1 MKKIDL
7 NSYPRKEHFEFFGQF
22 DEPFFGLTV
31 EIDCAKATQFCKEEK
46 ISFYQFYTFQIL
58 KAVNE
63 VPELRHRL
71 IDGEIFDMEEVHVS
85 STVLRDN
92 KTFGF
97 SKILYKSSFAEFAE
111 GMKEETERVRNSSGL
126 QLIPGQHD
134 VIHYTATPWLH
145 FTSISHAR
153 HFKFKDSI
161 PKLAV
166 GKAVEKEGKRMMP
179 VSIHAHHALVDGYH
193 VGLFYEKL
201 SDYLH
206 NPNT

>member
-7 NSYPRKEHFEFFGQF
+7 SNYPRKEHFEFFGQF
-22 DEPFFGLTV
+22 DEPFFGVTV
-31 EIDCAKATQFCKEEK
+31 DVECGKAMQYCKEES

-58 KAVNE
+58 KSINE

-71 IDGEIFDMEEVHVS
+71 IDGEIFDMEEIHVS
-85 STVLRDN
+85 STVLRED

-97 SKILYKSSFAEFAE
+97 SKILYKNSFVEFAK
-111 GMKEETERVRNSSGL
+111 GMKEETQRVKNSAGL
-126 QLIPGQHD
+126 NLIPDQRD
-134 VIHYTATPWLH
+134 VIHYTAAPWLN

-153 HFKFKDSI
+153 HFKFKDTI

-166 GKAVEKEGKRMMP
+166 GKAIEKVGNCMLP

-193 VGLFYEKL
+193 LSLFYEKL
-201 SDYLH
+201 SQFLGK
-206 NPNT
+206 PEI

>member
-1 MKKIDL
+1 LKKIDL
-7 NSYPRKEHFEFFGQF
+7 NSYPRKEHFEFFRQF

-31 EIDCAKATQFCKEEK
+31 EVDCGKTIHFCKDQA
-46 ISFYQFYTFQIL
+46 ISFYQFYTYQIL

-71 IDGEIFDMEEVHVS
+71 VDGEMFDMEEIHVS
-85 STVLRDN
+85 STVLRED

-97 SKILYKSSFAEFAE
+97 SKILFENNFTKFAQ
-111 GMKEETERVRNSSGL
+111 GMKEEPKKVCDGNGL
-126 QLIPGQHD
+126 NLMLEQHD
-134 VIHYTATPWLH
+134 MTHYTATPWVN

-153 HFKFKDSI
+153 HFKLNDSI

-166 GKAVEKEGKRMMP
+166 GKAIEKEGKQMMP

-193 VGLFYEKL
+193 VGLFYAKL
-201 SDYLH
+201 EHYLN
-206 NPNT
+206 NPEI

>member
-7 NSYPRKEHFEFFGQF
+7 NNYLRKEHFEFFSQF

-31 EIDCAKATQFCKEEK
+31 EVECEKAFHFCKDQS
-46 ISFYQFYTFQIL
+46 ISFYQFYTYQIL

-63 VPELRHRL
+63 VSELRHRL
-71 IDGEIFDMEEVHVS
+71 IDGEIFDMEEIHVS
-85 STVLRDN
+85 STVLREN

-97 SKILYKSSFAEFAE
+97 SKVLYKSSFIEFSA
-111 GMKEETERVRNSSGL
+111 GMKQETERVRNSSGL
-126 QLIPGQHD
+126 NLIPEQHN
-134 VIHYTATPWLH
+134 VIHYTATPWLS

-166 GKAVEKEGKRMMP
+166 GKAMKKEGKQLLP
-179 VSIHAHHALVDGYH
+179 VSIHAHHALADGYH

-201 SDYLH
+201 NHYLR
-206 NPNT
+206 NPQM

>member
-7 NSYPRKEHFEFFGQF
+7 NNYPRKEHFEFFGQF

-31 EIDCAKATQFCKEEK
+31 DVACDKATQFCKEQK
-46 ISFYQFYTFQIL
+46 ISFYQFYTYQIL
-58 KAVNE
+58 RAVNE

-71 IDGEIFDMEEVHVS
+71 IEGEIFDMEEIHVS
-85 STVLRDN
+85 STVLRED

-97 SKILYKSSFAEFAE
+97 SKILYKNSFEAFSA
-111 GMKEETERVRNSSGL
+111 GMKAETEHVRNSSGL
-126 QLIPGQHD
+126 NLIPEQHD
-134 VIHYTATPWLH
+134 VIHYTATPWLN
-145 FTSISHAR
+145 FTAISHAR

-166 GKAVEKEGKRMMP
+166 GKAKEKEGERMLP
-179 VSIHAHHALVDGYH
+179 ISIHAHHALVDGYH

-201 SDYLH
+201 EALLN
-206 NPNT
+206 NPAL